1 MVDWNQSRKGGNAM
15 KRQLKFR
22 FENGNYVIKEGD
34 SIVFSIDA
42 KTLKFISLDFYNG
55 IYKDK
60 SAAIELVQDIDSSDS
75 KMGNYIFNW
84 INEIIISIQSELK
97 EPELEDIEIVVC
109 RKIVPLFELSACA
122 GDGFYSE
129 GPSKAEGEV
138 ESPFADADYAVKISG
153 KSMQPTIMDKS
164 TVFVEATEVL
174 SDGDI
179 GIFVVDGEVM
189 CKRFRED
196 GERVWLQPD
205 NSSEFDYIELNDHI
219 DCRTQGKVL
228 LQV

>member
-1 MVDWNQSRKGGNAM
+1 M

-60 SAAIELVQDIDSSDS
+60 SAAIELVKDIDSSDS

-97 EPELEDIEIVVC
+97 EPELEDIELVVC
-109 RKIVPLFELSACA
+109 RKFVPLFELSACA

-129 GPSKAEGEV
+129 GPIKAEGKV

-189 CKRFRED
+189 CKRYRED

-205 NSSEFDYIELNDHI
+205 NSSEFDSIELNDHI

>member
-1 MVDWNQSRKGGNAM
+1 M
-15 KRQLKFR
+15 KRQLKFK
-22 FENGNYVIKEGD
+22 FENGNYVVTED
-34 SIVFSIDA
+34 NSTLFTIDG

-60 SAAIELVQDIDSSDS
+60 TAAIELINALDNDTLKKGV
-75 KMGNYIFNW
+75 YIFNW
-84 INEIIISIQSELK
+84 LNEIINSIQAELK
-97 EPELEDIEIVVC
+97 EPELDDIEVVVL
-109 RKIVPLFELSACA
+109 RKFVPLFELSACA

-129 GPSKAEGEV
+129 GQSKADGEV

-164 TVFVEATEVL
+164 TVFVEAAEVL
-174 SDGDI
+174 LDGDV

-189 CKRFRED
+189 CKRYRED

-205 NSSEFDYIELNDHI
+205 NSSEYDTIELTDHI
-219 DCRTQGKVL
+219 ECRIQGKVL
-228 LQV
+228 FPV

>member
-60 SAAIELVQDIDSSDS
+60 SAAIELVKDIDSSDS

-109 RKIVPLFELSACA
+109 RKNVPLFELSACA

-129 GPSKAEGEV
+129 GPSKADGEV
-138 ESPFADADYAVKISG
+138 ESPFAYADYAVKISG

-189 CKRFRED
+189 CKRYRED
-196 GERVWLQPD
+196 GEKVWLQPD
-205 NSSEFDYIELNDHI
+205 NSSEFDSIELNDHI

-228 LQV
+228 LKV

>member
-1 MVDWNQSRKGGNAM
+1 M
-15 KRQLKFR
+15 KRQLKFK
-22 FENGNYVIKEGD
+22 FENGKYIITEDN
-34 SIVFSIDA
+34 STLFTIDG

-55 IYKDK
+55 IYKGK
-60 SAAIELVQDIDSSDS
+60 TAAIELVNDIDNDAL
-75 KMGNYIFNW
+75 KKGGYIFNW
-84 INEIIISIQSELK
+84 LNEIINSIQVELK
-97 EPELEDIEIVVC
+97 DPELDDIQVVVL
-109 RKIVPLFELSACA
+109 RKFVPLFELSACA

-129 GPSKAEGEV
+129 GPSKADGEV

-179 GIFVVDGEVM
+179 GVFVVDGEVM
-189 CKRFRED
+189 CKRYRED

-205 NSSEFDYIELNDHI
+205 NSGEFNSVELNEHV
-219 DCRTQGKVL
+219 DCRVQGKVL
-228 LQV
+228 I

>member
-1 MVDWNQSRKGGNAM
+1 M

-22 FENGNYVIKEGD
+22 FENGNY
-34 SIVFSIDA
+34 IVTEDNSTLFTIDG

-60 SAAIELVQDIDSSDS
+60 SAAIELVKDIDSSDS

-109 RKIVPLFELSACA
+109 RKNVPLFELSACA

-129 GPSKAEGEV
+129 GPSKADGEV
-138 ESPFADADYAVKISG
+138 ESPFAYADYAVKISG

-189 CKRFRED
+189 CKRYRED
-196 GERVWLQPD
+196 GEKVWLQPD
-205 NSSEFDYIELNDHI
+205 NSSEFDSIELNDHI

-228 LQV
+228 LKV

>member
-1 MVDWNQSRKGGNAM
+1 M
-15 KRQLKFR
+15 KRQLKFK
-22 FENGNYVIKEGD
+22 FENGKY
-34 SIVFSIDA
+34 IVTEDNSTLFTIDG

-55 IYKDK
+55 IYKGK
-60 SAAIELVQDIDSSDS
+60 TAAIELVNDLDNDALN
-75 KMGNYIFNW
+75 KGGYIFNW
-84 INEIIISIQSELK
+84 LNEIINSIQVELK
-97 EPELEDIEIVVC
+97 DPELDDIQVVVL
-109 RKIVPLFELSACA
+109 RKFVPLFELSACA

-129 GPSKAEGEV
+129 GPSKADGEV

-179 GIFVVDGEVM
+179 GVFVVDGEVM
-189 CKRFRED
+189 CKRYRED

-205 NSSEFDYIELNDHI
+205 NSDEFNSVELNEHV
-219 DCRTQGKVL
+219 DCRVQGKVL
-228 LQV
+228 I

>member
-1 MVDWNQSRKGGNAM
+1 M

-22 FENGNYVIKEGD
+22 FENGNY
-34 SIVFSIDA
+34 IVTEDNSTLFTIDG

-55 IYKDK
+55 IYKGK
-60 SAAIELVQDIDSSDS
+60 TAAIELVNDLDNDALN
-75 KMGNYIFNW
+75 KGGYIFNW
-84 INEIIISIQSELK
+84 LNEIINSIQVELND
-97 EPELEDIEIVVC
+97 PELDDIQVVVL
-109 RKIVPLFELSACA
+109 RKFVPLFELSACA

-129 GPSKAEGEV
+129 GPSKADGEV

-164 TVFVEATEVL
+164 TVFVEATKVL

-189 CKRFRED
+189 CKRYRED
-196 GERVWLQPD
+196 GARVWLQPD
-205 NSSEFDYIELNDHI
+205 NSDEFNSVELNEHV
-219 DCRTQGKVL
+219 DCRVQGKVL
-228 LQV
+228 I

>member
-1 MVDWNQSRKGGNAM
+1 M
-15 KRQLKFR
+15 KRQLK
-22 FENGNYVIKEGD
+22 IKCEKGKYIFTED
-34 SIVFSIDA
+34 NSTLFTIDG

-55 IYKDK
+55 IYKGK
-60 SAAIELVQDIDSSDS
+60 TAAIELVNDLDNDAL
-75 KMGNYIFNW
+75 KKGGYIFNW
-84 INEIIISIQSELK
+84 LNEIINSIQVELK
-97 EPELEDIEIVVC
+97 DPELDDIQVVVL
-109 RKIVPLFELSACA
+109 RKFVPLFELSACA

-129 GPSKAEGEV
+129 GPSKADGEV

-164 TVFVEATEVL
+164 TVFVEATKVL

-189 CKRFRED
+189 CKRYRED

-205 NSSEFDYIELNDHI
+205 NSDEFNSVELNEHV
-219 DCRTQGKVL
+219 DCRVQGKVL
-228 LQV
+228 I

>member
-1 MVDWNQSRKGGNAM
+1 M

-34 SIVFSIDA
+34 SVVFSIDA

-60 SAAIELVQDIDSSDS
+60 SAAIELVKDIDSSDS

-97 EPELEDIEIVVC
+97 EPELEDIELVVC
-109 RKIVPLFELSACA
+109 RKFVPLVELSACA

-138 ESPFADADYAVKISG
+138 ESPFANADYAVKISG

-189 CKRFRED
+189 CKRYRED

-205 NSSEFDYIELNDHI
+205 NSSEFDSIELNDHI

>member
-1 MVDWNQSRKGGNAM
+1 M

-60 SAAIELVQDIDSSDS
+60 SAAIELVKEIDSSDS

-97 EPELEDIEIVVC
+97 EPELEDIELVVC
-109 RKIVPLFELSACA
+109 RKFVPLFELSACA
-122 GDGFYSE
+122 GDGFHSE
-129 GPSKAEGEV
+129 GPSKADGEV

-189 CKRFRED
+189 CKRYRED

-205 NSSEFDYIELNDHI
+205 NSSEFDSIELNDHI

>member
-1 MVDWNQSRKGGNAM
+1 M
-15 KRQLKFR
+15 KRQLKFK
-22 FENGNYVIKEGD
+22 FENGNYVVVED
-34 SIVFSIDA
+34 NSTLFTIDG

-55 IYKDK
+55 IYKEK
-60 SAAIELVQDIDSSDS
+60 TAAIELVNDLDNDTL
-75 KMGNYIFNW
+75 KKGGYIFNW
-84 INEIIISIQSELK
+84 LTEIINSIQVELK
-97 EPELEDIEIVVC
+97 EPELDDIEVVVL
-109 RKIVPLFELSACA
+109 RKFVPLFELSACA

-129 GPSKAEGEV
+129 GPSKADGEV
-138 ESPFADADYAVKISG
+138 ESPFADADYAVEISG

-189 CKRFRED
+189 CKRYRED
-196 GERVWLQPD
+196 GKKVWLQPD
-205 NSSEFDYIELNDHI
+205 NSSEFDSIELNDQI

>member
-60 SAAIELVQDIDSSDS
+60 SAAIELVKDIDSSDS

-97 EPELEDIEIVVC
+97 EPELEVIEIVVC
-109 RKIVPLFELSACA
+109 RKFVPLFELSACA

-129 GPSKAEGEV
+129 GPSKADGEV
-138 ESPFADADYAVKISG
+138 ESPFAYADYAV
-153 KSMQPTIMDKS
+153 
-164 TVFVEATEVL
+164 
-174 SDGDI
+174 
-179 GIFVVDGEVM
+179 
-189 CKRFRED
+189 
-196 GERVWLQPD
+196 
-205 NSSEFDYIELNDHI
+205 
-219 DCRTQGKVL
+219 
-228 LQV
+228 